1 MADGRKI
8 TVVCGANT
16 QVLEGIDQMSVGELR
31 QRLGDV
37 MNIPSPSQA
46 IIGGRTVNDETL
58 LDLTVE
64 NAQDIQI
71 EFVKPAGS
79 KG

>member
-1 MADGRKI
+1 MADTKKI

-16 QVLEGIDQMSVGELR
+16 QVLEGIEQISVGDLR
-31 QRLGDV
+31 QKLADV

-46 IIGGRTVNDETL
+46 IIGGRTVNDDEIL
-58 LDLTVE
+58 NLIAED
-64 NAQDIQI
+64 ASDIQI
-71 EFVKPAGS
+71 EFVKPVGR

>member
-1 MADGRKI
+1 MADPKKI

-16 QVLEGIDQMSVGELR
+16 QVLEGIEQISVGELR
-31 QRLGDV
+31 QRLADV

-46 IIGGRTVNDETL
+46 IIGGRTVNDEAS
-58 LDLTVE
+58 LDLTAE
-64 NAQDIQI
+64 DAQDIQI